1 VSVRKQLVLMATVVF
16 GALGNVSLS
25 HGMKQIG
32 AISAARWTEAVSA
45 LLNPWVALG
54 VLLLLAFFAAYLS
67 SLSWADL
74 SYVLPATSL
83 GYVLLALLAQWWLHE
98 NVTPRRWV
106 GILLISCGV
115 AVVSRAPALTRKSK
129 PEAAQ
134 AEVEVTVNS

>member
-1 VSVRKQLVLMATVVF
+1 MSFPKQLVLAATVVF

-25 HGMKQIG
+25 YGMKQIG
-32 AISAARWTEAVSA
+32 AISAARWSQVVSA
-45 LLNPWVALG
+45 VLNPWVALG
-54 VLLLLAFFAAYLS
+54 IFLLLAFFAAYLS

-115 AVVSRAPALTRKSK
+115 AVISRAPALTRKHK
-129 PEAAQ
+129 PYPAEA
-134 AEVEVTVNS
+134 EVTVNS